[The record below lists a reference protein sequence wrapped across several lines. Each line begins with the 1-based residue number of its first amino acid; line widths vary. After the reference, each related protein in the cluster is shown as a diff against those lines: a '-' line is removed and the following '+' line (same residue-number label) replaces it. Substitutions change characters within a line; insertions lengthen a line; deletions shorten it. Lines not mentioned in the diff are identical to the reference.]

1 MGFSPLGSFWT
12 EMYRKAFPQGL
23 KANDFVRSMYGLKPI
38 PFIDSHIDS
47 IAFTPDKSPALP

>member
-12 EMYRKAFPQGL
+12 EMYRKAFPQCL

-38 PFIDSHIDS
+38 PFIDSVFPQPVKPH
-47 IAFTPDKSPALP
+47 

>member
-1 MGFSPLGSFWT
+1 
-12 EMYRKAFPQGL
+12 MYRKAFPQGL